1 MGHLLQVFPT
11 ITKNVVRTNYKI
23 KYMNLMVNDWRWYD
37 KERSVDFF
45 IALWIQTK
53 GLRSVIWVEK
63 PVCCCNACT
72 AIYPKKKQKKKTC
85 ISTYEEKKKT

>member
-1 MGHLLQVFPT
+1 
-11 ITKNVVRTNYKI
+11 
-23 KYMNLMVNDWRWYD
+23 MNLMVNDWRWYD
-37 KERSVDFF
+37 KEGSVNFF

-72 AIYPKKKQKKKTC
+72 AIYQKKNQKKTC
-85 ISTYEEKKKT
+85 ISTYEAKKKT